1 MNTAELFNIT
11 KVELWTNVCYSCHRD
26 DFREL
31 YDWYLTLGMPLS
43 KFETVRVPLKR
54 EWQDFA
60 KEMKEKAHIDLP
72 FVVIRVKD
80 YNNRAVEGYVYG
92 YRELIENINQG
103 KEHHMFI
110 TKEQE
115 DEMKRNIFVKPQE
128 KNVETVHLKKKPTKK
143 QAVVKKEKTKTTE
156 AK

>member
-72 FVVIRVKD
+72 FVVIRTDGNVK
-80 YNNRAVEGYVYG
+80 GYVYG
-92 YRELIENINQG
+92 YKKLIENIKQG

-128 KNVETVHLKKKPTKK
+128 KAVETVQLKKKPTKK